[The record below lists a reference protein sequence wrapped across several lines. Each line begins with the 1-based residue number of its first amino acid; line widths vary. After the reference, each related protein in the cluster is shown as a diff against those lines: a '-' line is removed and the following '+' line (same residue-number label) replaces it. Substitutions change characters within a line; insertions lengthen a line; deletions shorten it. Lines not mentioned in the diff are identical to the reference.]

1 MLKIP
6 WKICQ
11 VMECPAAFSL
21 KVRVRP
27 VSKDSIIFCYS
38 TTALVKQKAILE
50 NAAGLREKS
59 TADFLESSG
68 ATVRQNYMDI
78 ANDSR

>member
-1 MLKIP
+1 L
-6 WKICQ
+6 
-11 VMECPAAFSL
+11 L
-21 KVRVRP
+21 
-27 VSKDSIIFCYS
+27 YS

-50 NAAGLREKS
+50 NAAGLQEKS